1 MQPEQGRYGHI
12 IQDTSPIF
20 SSWDNEKLKKSK
32 LIHQIHRHMFNTTGT
47 SYPSVES
54 LLIGESLSKKKEKQ
68 LRDYIYHVNPYKGS
82 DLLMYRQQRS
92 EQLLMRMIF
101 HKKLDLS
108 QLSIMRFSKGVFAHE
123 VWNAQASIDLLCID
137 NVASQSTFHLN
148 EALTGSFYFNNLHQ
162 THHSSHE
169 TFVPYSYTFGV
180 RYTSPYN
187 DRHDLIVRGRL
198 STWLL
203 TFVLFNALDRPI
215 VEPHVPLAGLF
226 PFAVVFKPLATQ
238 VTTVPHLTL
247 LYEQYTMEYDNPY
260 SLPDN
265 PTPSKQPIPNI
276 LICDIPDDIAAS
288 LKKAEEAWATHQGLV
303 F

>member
-1 MQPEQGRYGHI
+1 
-12 IQDTSPIF
+12 
-20 SSWDNEKLKKSK
+20 
-32 LIHQIHRHMFNTTGT
+32 MFNTTGA

-54 LLIGESLSKKKEKQ
+54 LLIKESLSDKKEKQ
-68 LRDYIYHVNPYKGS
+68 LKDYIYHVNAYKGS

-108 QLSIMRFSKGVFAHE
+108 QLSVMRFSKGVFAHE
-123 VWNAQASIDLLCID
+123 VWNTQASIDLLCTD
-137 NVASQSTFHLN
+137 NIASQSTFHPNEPVAL
-148 EALTGSFYFNNLHQ
+148 EALTGSLYFNNLHQ

-180 RYTSPYN
+180 RYTSSYN
-187 DRHDLIVRGRL
+187 DRYDLIVRGRL

-203 TFVLFNALDRPI
+203 TFVLFNALERPI
-215 VEPHVPLAGLF
+215 VEPHVPLSGLF
-226 PFAVVFKPLATQ
+226 PFAPDIAVVFKPLDTQ
-238 VTTVPHLTL
+238 VTAVPHLTL
-247 LYEQYTMEYDNPY
+247 LYEQYTMEHDDPY

-265 PTPSKQPIPNI
+265 SIPPKQPIPNI
-276 LICDIPDDIAAS
+276 LICDIPDYVAES
-288 LKKAEEAWATHQGLV
+288 LKKAEKAWTTHQGLV